1 MKIEM
6 ILKSKY
12 ILPILLLC
20 FYSITC
26 SSCLPIAI
34 GLVAGGPKLMDKMK
48 KKKEKVE
55 LPIPLAQP
63 KLTDG
68 EERRFNYYYLEAIRM
83 KQQQKYDAAFDLL
96 QHCLSINPCSP
107 TALYEV
113 AQYHVYLKQTEQGM
127 RALEKAVEY
136 APDNYWYSQGLV
148 NLYMQQKDTE
158 KAVGLLKIMKERF
171 PTKLDPVYM
180 LLDIYNRNQQYED
193 MLAILNGMEER
204 TGKSE
209 QLSMEKFRIY
219 MQMEDE
225 KKSLREIKSLT
236 EEYPMEPRYKVMLGD
251 VYLQRGKHEK
261 ACEQYDKVLSE
272 EPDNAMALYSK
283 LNYYEATGQTGLYN
297 QQLDTLLLNPKVE
310 SATKLGIMRQL
321 VVRDEQAGKD
331 STRVITLFNRIMEQ
345 EPEEI
350 DLPLL
355 YVQYLLSKQMNDEA
369 LPVLNQVLD
378 IDPTYAAA
386 RMTLLNDAIRKENYE
401 EITRLSEGGVAAN
414 PEMLEFYFYL
424 AIAYNRD
431 ERTDDAIDICLR
443 GLLQVTSET
452 NKEIVADFY
461 SILGD
466 CYHAKKENERAY
478 EAYEKALQNNPNNI
492 PVLNNYAY
500 YLSVERRDLD
510 KAEEMSYKTVKAEPN
525 NATYLDTYAWIL
537 FEKGNYAEARIYI
550 DEAMKHPEGYESDV
564 VVEHCGDIY
573 YMSGDVEGALKY
585 WKKALELGS
594 KSELLKK
601 KIETKSY
608 VQE

>member
-1 MKIEM
+1 M
-6 ILKSKY
+6 
-12 ILPILLLC
+12 LLLW
-20 FYSITC
+20 FGSITC
-26 SSCLPIAI
+26 SSCIPIAI
-34 GLVAGGPKLMDKMK
+34 GLATGGPKLMAKMK
-48 KKKEKVE
+48 KKKDKVE
-55 LPIPLAQP
+55 LPAPPEMPQ
-63 KLTDG
+63 LTD
-68 EERRFNYYYLEAIRM
+68 EEQRRCNYYYLEAIRM

-96 QHCLSINPCSP
+96 QHCLAINPCSSS
-107 TALYEV
+107 ALYEV

-158 KAVGLLKIMKERF
+158 KAVALLKVMKVRF

-180 LLDIYNRNQQYED
+180 LLDIYNRNQQYDEV
-193 MLAILNGMEER
+193 LAILNELEER

-225 KKSLREIKSLT
+225 KKSLREIKSLA
-236 EEYPMEPRYKVMLGD
+236 EEYPMEPRYKVLLGD
-251 VYLQRGKHEK
+251 VYLQQGKHDK
-261 ACEQYDKVLSE
+261 AREQFDMVLSE

-283 LNYYEATGQTGLYN
+283 LNYYEATGQTERYN

-310 SATKLGIMRQL
+310 SSTKLGIMRQL
-321 VVRDEQAGKD
+321 VVRSEQTGKD

-345 EPEEI
+345 EPEEV

-355 YVQYLLSKQMNDEA
+355 YVQYLMSKQLNDQA
-369 LPVLNQVLD
+369 MPVLNQVLD
-378 IDPTYAAA
+378 IDPTHAAA
-386 RMTLLNDAIRKENYE
+386 RVTLLNDAIKKENYE
-401 EITRLSEGGVAAN
+401 EIIRLSEGGVAAN
-414 PEMLEFYFYL
+414 PEILEFYFYL

-443 GLLQVTSET
+443 GLLQVTPET
-452 NKEIVADFY
+452 NKEVVADFY

-466 CYHAKKENERAY
+466 CYHAREENERAY
-478 EAYEKALQNNPNNI
+478 EAYEKALENNPDNI

-573 YMSGDVEGALKY
+573 YMSGDAEGALKY
-585 WKKALELGS
+585 WKQALELGS
-594 KSELLKK
+594 KSETLKK